1 MAVTLN
7 ANSSTGFIATSD
19 TSAILQLQ
27 TAGTTALTVD
37 TSANV
42 GIGTASPAQKLNV
55 SGSGSVYGLITNTG
69 TGPSN
74 LFLGAGNGQTQVISR
89 DATTGAVPT
98 VFLQGT
104 TESMRILSTGN
115 ILSLSGGSI
124 TATGTGIAFPA
135 TQSASSDANTL
146 DDYEE
151 GTWTPS
157 VGGTATYFSQTGK
170 YTKIGNMVSIF
181 CLMRINAIGTGSTT
195 TISGLPFTAGQ
206 RGGGG
211 MTYWAGLSQAVAF
224 LYPIADGT
232 GITFL
237 GATAASANA
246 TDGIAIFQGGAYV
259 IFSSTYFV

>member
-1 MAVTLN
+1 VAFQSSTTNGATSPFIIPNGTGNTASIVVAN
-7 ANSSTGFIATSD
+7 ASDPTNSSYGQLVVVGATEVRFNSGILGTGTYLPMTFHTGGSESLRLSAT
-19 TSAILQLQ
+19 TKAVIL
-27 TAGTTALTVD
+27 AGGS
-37 TSANV
+37 TSAN
-42 GIGTASPAQKLNV
+42 
-55 SGSGSVYGLITNTG
+55 
-69 TGPSN
+69 
-74 LFLGAGNGQTQVISR
+74 
-89 DATTGAVPT
+89 
-98 VFLQGT
+98 
-104 TESMRILSTGN
+104 
-115 ILSLSGGSI
+115 
-124 TATGTGIAFPA
+124 GTGIAFPA

-170 YTKIGNMVSIF
+170 YTKIGNMVSIY

-232 GITFL
+232 VITFL